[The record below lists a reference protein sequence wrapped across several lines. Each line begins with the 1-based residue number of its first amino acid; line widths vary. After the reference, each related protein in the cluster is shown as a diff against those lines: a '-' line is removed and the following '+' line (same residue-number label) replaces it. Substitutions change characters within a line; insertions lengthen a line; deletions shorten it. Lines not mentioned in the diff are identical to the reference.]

1 MQTNKDI
8 LNWKPEFVSTD
19 HMHKNPTPFYT
30 KIRQFLIDHDFEFVY
45 SIDRRIV
52 ETFTI
57 TNFCNNIRIVIFEH
71 HIDKYV
77 IDMYKNK
84 KQHRLYPAVLSPIR
98 SLDEFYIQMELIF
111 QNLNFYLEMDNVT
124 SSSSSLK

>member
-1 MQTNKDI
+1 MNYV
-8 LNWKPEFVSTD
+8 NP
-19 HMHKNPTPFYT
+19 NPTPFYT